1 MTNTEQLIFRLAS
14 HIVPGRFIRETTLA
28 DLKFDDIDLRGLVM
42 SVEAATNL
50 DFSEE
55 VDQQLLQAKTLGE
68 IIDIVT
74 AQQEAAHGDSGTGDL
89 S

>member
-1 MTNTEQLIFRLAS
+1 MTNTEQLSFRLAS
-14 HIVPGRFIRETTLA
+14 RIVPGRFTRQTTLA

>member
-14 HIVPGRFIRETTLA
+14 HIVPGRFTRETTLA
-28 DLKFDDIDLRGLVM
+28 DLKFDDIDLRGLVRAG
-42 SVEAATNL
+42 EAAANL
-50 DFSEE
+50 GFSAEGDE
-55 VDQQLLQAKTLGE
+55 QQRQAQTLGE

>member
-1 MTNTEQLIFRLAS
+1 MTNTEQLIFRLTS
-14 HIVPGRFIRETTLA
+14 HIVPGRFTRETTLA

>member
-14 HIVPGRFIRETTLA
+14 HIVPGRFTRETALA

>member
-14 HIVPGRFIRETTLA
+14 HIVPGRFTRETTLA
-28 DLKFDDIDLRGLVM
+28 DLMFDDIDLRVLVM
-42 SVEAATNL
+42 SVAAATHL

-89 S
+89 A